1 MTAKSP
7 DRAQLISDLC
17 DSWVAATTGGGT
29 IQIGAAS
36 ESFRL
41 RNNGLEPHDFIYSEV
56 RAACIGLT
64 RALLLPGFNTIID
77 FDHQLLWAWCAEV
90 LVGSHGQFF
99 AANEH
104 ELKSLLG
111 LACRA
116 SLAGAA
122 RPDGSGFEER
132 RRQYELMEP
141 NARELVNHAHEVLSY
156 LSFPLLEGVL
166 RKVAKT
172 FITYDGVVLAPFQG
186 KNRKYEA
193 NDRCSNLGD
202 LLRLLEAQIAGP
214 DLSQALDDL
223 KKHLQILVPG
233 KDAFD
238 IVVDWRN
245 SSLHGEARLPTIGG
259 TVLSM
264 TLIIALDQI
273 QSDYDALR
281 AEVMKQV
288 AWELQTASLTGHRSP
303 WAYYPPWV

>member
-1 MTAKSP
+1 VTGKPP

-17 DSWVAATTGGGT
+17 DSWVAATTGAGG
-29 IQIGAAS
+29 IQIGTAS
-36 ESFRL
+36 ETFRL
-41 RNNGLEPHDFIYSEV
+41 RNNGLEPHDFTYSEV

-64 RALLLPGFNTIID
+64 RVLLLPGLNTIID

-90 LVGSHGQFF
+90 LIGSHGQFF
-99 AANEH
+99 DANER
-104 ELKSLLG
+104 EVKSLLG

-116 SLAGAA
+116 SLAGVA
-122 RPDGSGFEER
+122 RPDKSGFEER
-132 RRQYELMEP
+132 RRQHELMEP

-172 FITYDGVVLAPFQG
+172 YITYDGVVLVPFQG

-214 DLSQALDDL
+214 DLRQAVDDL
-223 KKHLQILVPG
+223 KKHLQLLDPG

-238 IVVDWRN
+238 IIFDWRN

-264 TLIIALDQI
+264 TLVIALDQI
-273 QSDYDALR
+273 QSNYDALR
-281 AEVMKQV
+281 TEAMKQI
-288 AWELQTASLTGHRSP
+288 AWEVQTASFTVHRSP
-303 WAYYPPWV
+303 WAYYPPWI

>member
-1 MTAKSP
+1 MAGNPP

-17 DSWVAATTGGGT
+17 DSWVAATTGGGA

-36 ESFRL
+36 EKFRL
-41 RNNGLEPHDFIYSEV
+41 RNNGLEPHDFTYAEV

-64 RALLLPGFNTIID
+64 RVLLLPGLNTIID
-77 FDHQLLWAWCAEV
+77 LDHRLLWSWCAEV

-99 AANEH
+99 DANEH
-104 ELKSLLG
+104 ELKALLG

-116 SLAGAA
+116 SLAGVT
-122 RPDGSGFEER
+122 RPDMSGFEESK
-132 RRQYELMEP
+132 RQYELMEP
-141 NARELVNHAHEVLSY
+141 NARELVTHAHEVLSY

-172 FITYDGVVLAPFQG
+172 HITYDGVVLLPFQG

-193 NDRCSNLGD
+193 KDRCSNLGD
-202 LLRLLEAQIAGP
+202 LLRLLEGQVASPGLQ
-214 DLSQALDDL
+214 QALADV
-223 KKHLQILVPG
+223 KKHLQLLDPA

-238 IVVDWRN
+238 IVFDWRN
-245 SSLHGEARLPTIGG
+245 SSLHGEVRLPTIGG

-264 TLIIALDQI
+264 TLVIALDQI
-273 QSDYDALR
+273 QSNYGALR
-281 AEVMKQV
+281 AQVMKQI

-303 WAYYPPWV
+303 WAYYPPWM